1 MNIKK
6 KIFYVVII
14 YFCLI
19 SGINFSS
26 NKIFTV
32 VGDINNAPYSFLDKD
47 GNPVGFSI
55 ELIKE
60 ALKEMNYDLEI
71 SLMPFSDAKNMVSSG
86 EKDFLA
92 DIIYSKEREEEYT
105 FSNKYHLA
113 SGDIFSKKENRISEI
128 YDLEN
133 KRVVI
138 QSGNIVG
145 EMLKA
150 LDGEMDLNIEF
161 YEVDSIEEAFDRVS
175 NDLAEYASV
184 LKIPGY
190 YYKEKNQYEIEGNQ
204 IENVVMNFCFATK
217 KGNIEK
223 IEILNSGLDKL
234 KKNGKYKEIYDRY
247 LGIHEKITF
256 IDGIKAH
263 RGIILI
269 TIVIMI
275 FLSLWIWLLRKF
287 VKIRTKDL
295 LKSNEAI
302 LVSNNE
308 LEDIVK
314 DLEKKEKLLRN
325 RYSKLVENKKI
336 LRESKNR
343 YIAFIKAMPDIIFV
357 LDKKGIFLDYQGN
370 DDNLLLE
377 SEKIIGNSIEDI
389 VGDKD
394 SKEIVKKIEKAIDTK
409 ETQMH
414 KYSLNVKKEEEFYEV
429 RLVPNVNNEVVA
441 IVRDITLETKSR
453 NNIEYLSY
461 HDQLTGVFNRRFFEA
476 EIERLDNKRNF
487 PLCLIMGDVNG
498 LKLINDSFGHN
509 MGDKLLSKVG
519 EILKEVCRESDII
532 ARIGGDEFMILAK
545 NMSEMQAE
553 KLVKRIKSRCIC
565 EKIADLEISISFGW
579 AAKNDIEESIEDTF
593 NRAEDYLY
601 KKKLFEG
608 PSMRGKTI
616 DAIINTLHEKN
627 KREADH
633 SERVSYYCK
642 LFAIELGMNEVQI
655 NDMKTAGLLHDI
667 GKIAIDEK
675 LLNKSGKLDKDEF
688 ELIKK
693 HSEVGYRIL
702 STLNDM
708 SDIAEI
714 ALSHHERWD
723 GKGYPRGLKEQ
734 EIPYLA
740 RIVSIVDAYDAMTSE
755 RSYRKPLSEYDAR
768 EEILNNAGTQFDPY
782 LAERFVNRVL
792 EIKKD
797 A

>member
-6 KIFYVVII
+6 KIFCAVII

-26 NKIFTV
+26 NKTFTV
-32 VGDINNAPYSFLDKD
+32 VGDINDAPYSFLDKD

-269 TIVIMI
+269 TIIIMI

-295 LKSNEAI
+295 LKSNKAI

-325 RYSKLVENKKI
+325 RYSKLVENRKI
-336 LRESKNR
+336 LKESKNR

>member
-1 MNIKK
+1 MNIKR
-6 KIFYVVII
+6 KIFYAVII

-32 VGDINNAPYSFLDKD
+32 VGDINDAPYSFLDKD
-47 GNPVGFSI
+47 GNPAGFSI

-71 SLMPFSDAKNMVSSG
+71 SLMSFSDAKNMVSSG

-113 SGDIFSKKENRISEI
+113 SGDVFSKKENRISEI
-128 YDLEN
+128 YDLKN

-150 LDGEMDLNIEF
+150 LDGEMDLNIKF

-175 NDLAEYASV
+175 NDFAEYASV

-190 YYKEKNQYEIEGNQ
+190 YYKEKNQYKIEGNQ

-217 KGNIEK
+217 KGDIEK

-247 LGIHEKITF
+247 LGIHEKTTL

-269 TIVIMI
+269 TIIIMI

-295 LKSNEAI
+295 LKSNKAI

-325 RYSKLVENKKI
+325 RYSKLVENRKI

-429 RLVPNVNNEVVA
+429 RLVPNANNEVVA

-565 EKIADLEISISFGW
+565 EKIAELEISISFGW

-755 RSYRKPLSEYDAR
+755 RSYRKPLSEYDAKQ
-768 EEILNNAGTQFDPY
+768 EILNNAGTQFDPY

>member
-1 MNIKK
+1 
-6 KIFYVVII
+6 
-14 YFCLI
+14 
-19 SGINFSS
+19 
-26 NKIFTV
+26 
-32 VGDINNAPYSFLDKD
+32 
-47 GNPVGFSI
+47 
-55 ELIKE
+55 
-60 ALKEMNYDLEI
+60 
-71 SLMPFSDAKNMVSSG
+71 
-86 EKDFLA
+86 
-92 DIIYSKEREEEYT
+92 
-105 FSNKYHLA
+105 
-113 SGDIFSKKENRISEI
+113 
-128 YDLEN
+128 
-133 KRVVI
+133 
-138 QSGNIVG
+138 
-145 EMLKA
+145 
-150 LDGEMDLNIEF
+150 
-161 YEVDSIEEAFDRVS
+161 
-175 NDLAEYASV
+175 
-184 LKIPGY
+184 
-190 YYKEKNQYEIEGNQ
+190 
-204 IENVVMNFCFATK
+204 
-217 KGNIEK
+217 
-223 IEILNSGLDKL
+223 
-234 KKNGKYKEIYDRY
+234 
-247 LGIHEKITF
+247 
-256 IDGIKAH
+256 
-263 RGIILI
+263 
-269 TIVIMI
+269 
-275 FLSLWIWLLRKF
+275 
-287 VKIRTKDL
+287 
-295 LKSNEAI
+295 
-302 LVSNNE
+302 
-308 LEDIVK
+308 
-314 DLEKKEKLLRN
+314 
-325 RYSKLVENKKI
+325 
-336 LRESKNR
+336 
-343 YIAFIKAMPDIIFV
+343 
-357 LDKKGIFLDYQGN
+357 
-370 DDNLLLE
+370 
-377 SEKIIGNSIEDI
+377 
-389 VGDKD
+389 
-394 SKEIVKKIEKAIDTK
+394 
-409 ETQMH
+409 
-414 KYSLNVKKEEEFYEV
+414 
-429 RLVPNVNNEVVA
+429 
-441 IVRDITLETKSR
+441 
-453 NNIEYLSY
+453 
-461 HDQLTGVFNRRFFEA
+461 
-476 EIERLDNKRNF
+476 
-487 PLCLIMGDVNG
+487 MGDVNG

-565 EKIADLEISISFGW
+565 EKIAELEISISFGW

-755 RSYRKPLSEYDAR
+755 RSYRKPLFEYDAKQ
-768 EEILNNAGTQFDPY
+768 EILNNAGTQFDPY

>member
-113 SGDIFSKKENRISEI
+113 SGDIFSKRENRISEI

-429 RLVPNVNNEVVA
+429 RLVPNANNEVVA

-755 RSYRKPLSEYDAR
+755 RSYRKPLSEYDAKQ
-768 EEILNNAGTQFDPY
+768 EILNNAGTQFDPY

>member
-6 KIFYVVII
+6 KIFCAVII

-32 VGDINNAPYSFLDKD
+32 VGDINDAPYSFLDKD

-71 SLMPFSDAKNMVSSG
+71 SLMPFSDAKNMVSAG

-175 NDLAEYASV
+175 NDFAEYASV

-190 YYKEKNQYEIEGNQ
+190 YYKEKNQYKIEGNQ

-269 TIVIMI
+269 TIIIMI

-325 RYSKLVENKKI
+325 RYSKLVENRKI
-336 LRESKNR
+336 LKESKNR

-409 ETQMH
+409 KIQMH

>member
-6 KIFYVVII
+6 KIFCAVII

-26 NKIFTV
+26 NKTFTV
-32 VGDINNAPYSFLDKD
+32 VGDINDAPYSFLDKD
-47 GNPVGFSI
+47 GNPAGFSI

-113 SGDIFSKKENRISEI
+113 SGDIFSKKENRINEI

-175 NDLAEYASV
+175 NDFAEYASV

-190 YYKEKNQYEIEGNQ
+190 YYKEKNQYKIEGNQ

-217 KGNIEK
+217 KGDIEK

-256 IDGIKAH
+256 IDGIKAN

-269 TIVIMI
+269 TIIIMI

-295 LKSNEAI
+295 LKSNKAI

-325 RYSKLVENKKI
+325 RYSKLVENRKI
-336 LRESKNR
+336 LKESKNR

-429 RLVPNVNNEVVA
+429 RLVPNANNEVVA

-553 KLVKRIKSRCIC
+553 KLVKRIKSRCMC

-755 RSYRKPLSEYDAR
+755 RSYRKPLSEYDAKQ
-768 EEILNNAGTQFDPY
+768 EILNNAGTQFDPY